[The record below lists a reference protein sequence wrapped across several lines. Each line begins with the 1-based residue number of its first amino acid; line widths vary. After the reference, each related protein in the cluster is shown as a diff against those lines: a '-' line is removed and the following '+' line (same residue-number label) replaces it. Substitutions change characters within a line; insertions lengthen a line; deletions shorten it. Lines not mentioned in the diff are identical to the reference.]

1 MESKAHK
8 LKVQEALE
16 SSLKKDKAKTNIL
29 SISPIG
35 VVEMTRQ
42 RMRKSLE
49 SATYK
54 KCPYC
59 DGRGLVKSDTTVAMH
74 VLRRVERASHTT
86 QKRELAVRVH
96 PDIFSYLMENE
107 RNTILPLQR
116 RCRKRIK
123 FLKDSNLHLE
133 DVKIE

>member
-1 MESKAHK
+1 MKSRDHK
-8 LKVQEALE
+8 HKVQDMLQ
-16 SSLKKDKAKTNIL
+16 SSLRRDKAKTNIL

-59 DGRGLVKSDTTVAMH
+59 LGRGLVKSDTTVTMQI
-74 VLRRVERASHTT
+74 LRKIERASHTS
-86 QKRELAVRVH
+86 KRHVLNVKINPQIH
-96 PDIFSYLMENE
+96 KYIKENE
-107 RNTILPLQR
+107 RNLVIPLQK
-116 RCRKRIK
+116 RCRKRVI
-123 FLKDSNLHLE
+123 FLGDASLGLE
-133 DVKIE
+133 DTIIE